1 MSVCRQQNVPPSVN
15 MALANKNLEEADG
28 KQSVWNLEKGKSAA
42 GKLMDRPK
50 GRNKA
55 CWK

>member
-28 KQSVWNLEKGKSAA
+28 KQSV
-42 GKLMDRPK
+42 
-50 GRNKA
+50 
-55 CWK
+55 